1 MRSVR
6 VPAMVLVLLVALWA
20 AGGPADVAANNGTN
34 REVEHIVLED
44 DCDPGDAAWGVN
56 GCLRKKGTVTRAEF
70 NQFSLFQ
77 PPAFPAPPLANA
89 VIGHPSWRI
98 DPSYVVI
105 DEGARVK
112 VMNDG
117 GRGHSFT
124 EVAEYGG
131 GVVPPLNFGLTQAAA
146 CIDAASPPVTILPGD
161 RSVVSELGVGNH
173 KFQCCFHPWMRA
185 LVKVQ

>member
-1 MRSVR
+1 
-6 VPAMVLVLLVALWA
+6 VLAALWA
-20 AGGPADVAANNGTN
+20 VGGPANVAANNVPIE
-34 REVEHIVLED
+34 RWYVALED
-44 DCDPGDAAWGVN
+44 DCDPSDATWGVN
-56 GCLRKKGTVTRAEF
+56 GCLRKRGTVSRAEF

-77 PPAFPAPPLANA
+77 PPAFPAPPLSNA

-98 DPSYVVI
+98 DPSYIVI
-105 DEGARVK
+105 DEGDRLRVS
-112 VMNDG
+112 NDG

-131 GVVPPLNFGLTQAAA
+131 GVVPPLNFGLTPAPA
-146 CIDAASPPVTILPGD
+146 CAPPVTILPGD
-161 RSVVSELGVGNH
+161 RNEVSELGVGNH